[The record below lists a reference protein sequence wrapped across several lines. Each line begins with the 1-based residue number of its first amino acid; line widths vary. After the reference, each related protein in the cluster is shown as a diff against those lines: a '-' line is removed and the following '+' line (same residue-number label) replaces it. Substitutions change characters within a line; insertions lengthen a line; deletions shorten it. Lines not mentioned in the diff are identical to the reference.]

1 MARCGAAA
9 HAAPPGL
16 REHVTARLR
25 AAARRRCCRRARR
38 PRQRAGGR
46 RPLRR
51 RHRAAAAARCRRR
64 RRWCR
69 RRRRSR
75 RLPQSLAA
83 PSYQLALQRGAGGA
97 DAPVAPPTI
106 LQLESYLEYL
116 EPAAS
121 DADAAGG
128 DNADAADDAGSDGAS
143 GGGASAL
150 PPLLP
155 TVLKLVR
162 PPQRDSGGDGEETL
176 RNATLTLRAAE
187 AGCVLLRAA
196 GPRSTPP
203 EPLVAAIGKGL
214 RAARSQMSQALPA
227 WGQYAGQ
234 KLWAAPATA
243 ELLLALTAY
252 LRAAA
257 ALCTPRWCEE
267 RDDGWRDKLLGSLND
282 QLKTVAWGLSVLA
295 ASARERNERAER
307 AATAVAADFA
317 AAAVAR
323 PRLATLD
330 SQDDWMADE
339 PQGGGEEGGGGSGG
353 GSGGPTEEEMQV
365 EAEAAARRAAL
376 GALIAW
382 LPLLPA
388 AALLKGDTRQLLSDG
403 LACAC
408 NHAAIDTPTRLAT
421 LSAMAALVRRC
432 DAIPAAAPQAAAGG
446 GSAIVPME
454 VEGASRSSTAELSRW
469 VEVAHS
475 FFHPLGDAAKSGDD
489 AALCAALDAAAA
501 FASRGPSMVARRGC
515 VLELRSY
522 GELLGHV
529 LKSCASRGCF
539 GPPPKIDRHPL
550 QPRTRLLLVV
560 ALRAHLGLRDAL
572 ESLRRHDR
580 DADGDATGDGAPYS
594 GLPKLEELNEVIKEE
609 TIENLLMT
617 ALGDAHGAV
626 RAAAV
631 DALPALIGSSGEEW
645 HSLLF
650 EDAMHNLF
658 GPYDSTPP
666 PTSAAENEASKT
678 RFGIPATVLRL
689 LKAHVAAK
697 PLPLPPGAADDGPP
711 PPPPLSTSPSF
722 EAGLDGMRAI
732 AHLATHSGVCRDHA
746 LLLLLVAHGPR
757 RRRRRRPGACRV
769 DVRGVAA
776 RVAAAG
782 GGGGAAARRP
792 RRRRG

>member
-1 MARCGAAA
+1 MFMGTQWASQIAAFEETHGRAPAEVDASGGLHFHLAFAPLAAA
-9 HAAPPGL
+9 LVRCAADGGVHLAADSQIVEERAPLLKWLAAALQRTPL
-16 REHVTARLR
+16 RPAFESTSPLACAQQLADDA
-25 AAARRRCCRRARR
+25 AAARDGRANA
-38 PRQRAGGR
+38 PVAAALCAVVIV
-46 RPLRR
+46 PPPPP
-51 RHRAAAAARCRRR
+51 AAAAAAAGADGGGARVV
-64 RRWCR
+64 
-69 RRRRSR
+69 S
-75 RLPQSLAA
+75 LQSLAA

-116 EPAAS
+116 EPTASAAEGGG
-121 DADAAGG
+121 GG
-128 DNADAADDAGSDGAS
+128 DDDEADDAAADDAS
-143 GGGASAL
+143 GGGASVL
-150 PPLLP
+150 PALLP

-252 LRAAA
+252 PRAAA

-353 GSGGPTEEEMQV
+353 GSSGPTEEEIQV

-432 DAIPAAAPQAAAGG
+432 DAIPATAPQAAAGG
-446 GSAIVPME
+446 GGAIVPME

-522 GELLGHV
+522 GELMGHV

-594 GLPKLEELNEVIKEE
+594 GLSKLEELNEVIKEE

-631 DALPALIGSSGEEW
+631 DALPALIARLGKNG
-645 HSLLF
+645 
-650 EDAMHNLF
+650 
-658 GPYDSTPP
+658 
-666 PTSAAENEASKT
+666 T
-678 RFGIPATVLRL
+678 RFCSRTRCTICSGRTTRRRL
-689 LKAHVAAK
+689 
-697 PLPLPPGAADDGPP
+697 PP
-711 PPPPLSTSPSF
+711 PPPRMRHRRRGLASPPPSFASSRHTSPQS
-722 EAGLDGMRAI
+722 R
-732 AHLATHSGVCRDHA
+732 CRCRPA
-746 LLLLLVAHGPR
+746 PPTTGR
-757 RRRRRRPGACRV
+757 RRRRR
-769 DVRGVAA
+769 
-776 RVAAAG
+776 
-782 GGGGAAARRP
+782 
-792 RRRRG
+792 